1 MIPRTSHE
9 QVVRSFKFLWAK
21 SESPNWTL
29 ALIDG
34 EELSTSLVFDQDGTV
49 EEADG
54 EQLTI
59 WRPVAGN
66 APCWSLGLVDTL
78 AI

>member
-1 MIPRTSHE
+1 LIPRTSHE

-21 SESPNWTL
+21 SKSPDRTL

-34 EELSTSLVFDQDGTV
+34 EELSTSLVLDQDCTV
-49 EEADG
+49 EEADC

-59 WRPVAGN
+59 WGPVAGN
-66 APCWSLGLVDTL
+66 TPGWSLGLVDAL

>member
-1 MIPRTSHE
+1 
-9 QVVRSFKFLWAK
+9 
-21 SESPNWTL
+21 L

-34 EELSTSLVFDQDGTV
+34 EELSTSLVLDQDCTV
-49 EEADG
+49 EEADC

-59 WRPVAGN
+59 WGPVAGN
-66 APCWSLGLVDTL
+66 TPGWSLGLVDAL